1 MQVSFTLSTLLLGLR
16 AIVVAGLLLVL
27 APAVPSYAGSGSSN
41 HSDDEAPEA
50 DDDDRD
56 DDDEDRDDEDRDDEV
71 RDGDDD
77 RDSDEDRDRDTDTDK
92 DRDDDRSRSSGS
104 DDDDDRGDDDKSRD
118 DDRSDD
124 DDDKSRDEPSSRD
137 DDDEK
142 GDDKSGKDDKDD
154 DDKDRR
160 SSEARASSSSGN
172 SGTSRGD
179 DAKTALK
186 PEPAGLKIGAAAAEG
201 TVPAGQAVVALPASE
216 SRVDRAERMIEVV
229 ENKRGERVREGEL
242 LLITASKSAKAK
254 LVHSGYRILQS
265 FPLAGLG
272 LRGYRVAIPRQQD
285 AETALSRLRRI
296 DPRGIASFNHIYVP
310 ARGGATVAQPA
321 SAGARVTPARLTSAK
336 IGLVDAPVN
345 DKHPMLGSVRVES
358 RSFGLASP
366 TVDSHGTAVASR
378 IAEAAPGARLFVASV
393 FSELGDG
400 EEVASVD
407 AIFRALD
414 WLARN
419 RIPVINLSL
428 AGPPNP
434 ALEAVTSRLVN
445 RGHKLV
451 AAVGNE
457 GPNAEAQYP
466 AAYDGVVGVTAV
478 DKTNRVYIYA
488 NQGDYVDF
496 AAPGVDT
503 TVAGPDGHSETVSG
517 TSYAA
522 PVIAAELARRLPRP
536 DKAQAIRAEKELV
549 ETAQDLGEPGRDPVF
564 GFGVI
569 DPVRP

>member
-16 AIVVAGLLLVL
+16 AIVVASLLLVL
-27 APAVPSYAGSGSSN
+27 APAEPSHAGTGSSN

-50 DDDDRD
+50 DDHDRD
-56 DDDEDRDDEDRDDEV
+56 HDDHDDEDRDSNADR
-71 RDGDDD
+71 D
-77 RDSDEDRDRDTDTDK
+77 RDSDDDRDRDTDTDE
-92 DRDDDRSRSSGS
+92 DRDEDRSRSSGS

-118 DDRSDD
+118 DDRSS

-137 DDDEK
+137 DDDDK
-142 GDDKSGKDDKDD
+142 GDDKSGKQDKDD
-154 DDKDRR
+154 GDKDDGDKDRR
-160 SSEARASSSSGN
+160 SPEARASSSSGN
-172 SGTSRGD
+172 PGTSRGND
-179 DAKTALK
+179 PKTALK
-186 PEPAGLKIGAAAAEG
+186 PEPASLGIGAAAAEG

-242 LLITASKSAKAK
+242 LLITASKSAKAR
-254 LVHSGYRILQS
+254 LVRGGYRILQS
-265 FPLAGLG
+265 FQMAGLG

-285 AETALSRLRRI
+285 AETALARLRRI
-296 DPRGIASFNHIYVP
+296 DPKGIASFNHIYVP
-310 ARGGATVAQPA
+310 ARGGATIAQPA
-321 SAGARVTPARLTSAK
+321 GAGERAKPARLTSAK

-393 FSELGDG
+393 FSEIGNG